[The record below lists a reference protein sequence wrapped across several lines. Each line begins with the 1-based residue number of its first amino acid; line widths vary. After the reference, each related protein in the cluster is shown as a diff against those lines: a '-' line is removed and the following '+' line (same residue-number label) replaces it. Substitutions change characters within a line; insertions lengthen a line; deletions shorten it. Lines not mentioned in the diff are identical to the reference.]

1 MRVGRHILKVVFNI
15 LAGLLNQAGASFQIE
30 NRFGETAASIMVTG
44 NAGKRMNIFSKQQM
58 PSIAE
63 LEKMEAE
70 HRSSITPQ
78 QALLKQ
84 VKLFKAI
91 RHIIVFINITIYIYA
106 HYPWVKTR
114 NTMYSCHI

>member
-1 MRVGRHILKVVFNI
+1 MSSSNGSIITDIYTCTMRVGRHILKVFFNI

-84 VKLFKAI
+84 VELFKAI
-91 RHIIVFINITIYIYA
+91 KYIIF
-106 HYPWVKTR
+106 K
-114 NTMYSCHI
+114 